1 MRRLNVQ
8 YSQIE
13 ECIRKSLFAVDNL
26 PRNPPLKR
34 GELLLLQLVKEDAK
48 RQGKLDSRIEFALV
62 YDHHKLDGSGA
73 ISREHWP
80 SAAKTWRYILIC
92 GGTIS
97 TAPFSLES
105 LQLTRDYGGQT
116 QALYIDPAD
125 EARIESFIQPEM
137 DVVAP
142 AILPNRTVL
151 LQTIRNYDRVLLLS
165 PTKTADVRAHTR
177 VVRESWLADAL
188 KNFYGHQCQVCAN
201 DFRPRYGVPY
211 ADTRFIASRP
221 EVSKPVSTD
230 LVVVCPNHNAIIGSA
245 HAEFDLATLEYRY
258 PNGLRE
264 KLILRDHLLS

>member
-26 PRNPPLKR
+26 PRNPPLKQ

-48 RQGKLDSRIEFALV
+48 RRGKVGSRIEFALV

-80 SAAKTWRYILIC
+80 NAGKTWRYILIC
-92 GGTIS
+92 AGTIP
-97 TAPFSLES
+97 TVPFNLES

-116 QALYIDPAD
+116 QALFIDPVD
-125 EARIESFIQPEM
+125 EARIELLIQPQM
-137 DVVAP
+137 DALSP
-142 AILPNRTVL
+142 AILPNRAVL

-165 PTKTADVRAHTR
+165 PAKTTDVRAHTR
-177 VVRESWLADAL
+177 VVRDSWLGDAL

-211 ADTRFIASRP
+211 ADTRLIASRP
-221 EVSKPVSTD
+221 EVPKPVSTD
-230 LVVVCPNHNAIIGSA
+230 LVVVCPNHNAIIASA
-245 HAEFDLATLEYRY
+245 HAEFELSTLEFRY